1 MKKKIVIIFCVLV
14 ASIFLIAILPARI
27 DCGDSALYSVEER
40 NDAAKLV
47 ADKINSIEGCKLFLV
62 KYNGDDASQ
71 NNLDYCNELAKD
83 NVEYVD
89 CAVFTSYFWSPF
101 FNAGSLN
108 PNELYSW
115 SWYLA
120 RTGNGAWEII
130 TFGYA

>member
-89 CAVFTSYFWSPF
+89 CAVFASYFWSPI

>member
-27 DCGDSALYSVEER
+27 DCGDSALYTVEER

-62 KYNGDDASQ
+62 KYNGDEESQ

-89 CAVFTSYFWSPF
+89 CAVFTSYFLVP
-101 FNAGSLN
+101 
-108 PNELYSW
+108 
-115 SWYLA
+115 YL
-120 RTGNGAWEII
+120 
-130 TFGYA
+130 

>member
-1 MKKKIVIIFCVLV
+1 MKRKIVIIFCVLV

-27 DCGDSALYSVEER
+27 DCGSSALFSLEER

-47 ADKINSIEGCKLFLV
+47 ADKINSIKGCKLFLV
-62 KYNGDDASQ
+62 KYNGDEESQ

-89 CAVFTSYFWSPF
+89 CAVFTSYFWSPIF
-101 FNAGSLN
+101 HAGSLN

-120 RTGNGAWEII
+120 RTRNGSWEII